1 MIRRKNNLN
10 YEYYNQYLINCG
22 ANNPPNMELLNDFF
36 NEKLNILTE
45 HEIEPFN
52 MILLNELVV
61 FCRNKFES
69 YKAQSTHRNNY

>member
-1 MIRRKNNLN
+1 MIKGKNNLN

-22 ANNPPNMELLNDFF
+22 SNNPLNMELLNDFF
-36 NEKLNILTE
+36 KEKLNMLSE
-45 HEIEPFN
+45 HEIEPSN
-52 MILLNELVV
+52 VILLNELIV

>member
-1 MIRRKNNLN
+1 MLKGKNKLT

-22 ANNPPNMELLNDFF
+22 FNNTSNMELLNDFF

-61 FCRNKFES
+61 FCRNKFDS
-69 YKAQSTHRNNY
+69 SN

>member
-1 MIRRKNNLN
+1 MIKGKNNLN

-22 ANNPPNMELLNDFF
+22 SNNPPNMELLDDFF

-45 HEIEPFN
+45 NEIEPFN

-61 FCRNKFES
+61 FCREKFDS
-69 YKAQSTHRNNY
+69 SKI